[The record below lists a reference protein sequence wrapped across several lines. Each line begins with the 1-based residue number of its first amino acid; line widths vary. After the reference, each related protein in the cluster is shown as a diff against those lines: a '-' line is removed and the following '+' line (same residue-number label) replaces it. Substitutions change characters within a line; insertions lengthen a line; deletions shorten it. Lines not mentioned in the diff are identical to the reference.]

1 MCNNT
6 HDGHNHKSK
15 KSLLIFGERT
25 EFIFAL
31 LSGFF
36 LGSAYLL
43 HFLDAIHQNISIS
56 GYILAYVFG
65 GFFTTI
71 EAYKAIRHG
80 KFEIDFLMIFAAIGA
95 GFLGEWAEGAL
106 LLFLFSLGHALEHMA
121 MSKARKSINALSDL
135 APPTAILMK
144 GETQIEVPVEALSI
158 GDIVLVKPNS
168 KIPADGLIL
177 EGNSM
182 VNQAAIT
189 GESIPVQKY
198 AAPEKTTIHF
208 DKLGSTHKVFSGSI
222 NGNLS
227 MKIHV
232 QRIAEDSTV
241 ARLIQ
246 MVSEAEQQKSPTQHF
261 TDKFEKIFVPIVL
274 ILVIILMLAFMVLD
288 ETFSQSFYR
297 AMAVLVSASPCA
309 LAISTPSAVLAGI
322 ARAARSG
329 VLIKGGKP
337 LENLGQVKVIAF
349 DKTGTLTEGKPVL
362 TSAVPIKK
370 DNQEELL
377 LTAAAVESLSDHPL
391 AAAIVKGCTTILG
404 HNNIPHAS
412 KLRAI
417 TARGVEADVEGQKVF
432 IGNRLLMEETTGE
445 PVPKE
450 LGQLM
455 HTLEIKGE
463 TAMIVR
469 KKDAYL
475 GIVAVMDVARAEAKC
490 TLMKLKKLGIDQMVM
505 LTGDHQNVANA
516 IANKIGITNP
526 LGNLLPEDKVEAIK
540 KLSTNG
546 GRVAMVGDGVN
557 DAPAMA
563 TSAVGIAMGAAGSAV
578 ALETADVALMADKLE
593 KLPFAIKLSR
603 KANAII
609 RQNLWISLGMVA
621 ILMPLTI
628 LGIASIGPAVV
639 AHEGSTLLV
648 VLNALRLLGIKE

>member
-1 MCNNT
+1 MCDNS
-6 HDGHNHKSK
+6 HDGHNHESK

-31 LSGFF
+31 LSGLF
-36 LGSAYLL
+36 LGTAYLL
-43 HFLDAIHQNISIS
+43 HFVDEIPQSIS
-56 GYILAYVFG
+56 LIGYILSYFFG

-71 EAYKAIRHG
+71 EAYTAIKHG

-106 LLFLFSLGHALEHMA
+106 LLFLFSLGHALEHLA
-121 MSKARKSINALSDL
+121 MNKARKSINALSDL
-135 APPTAILMK
+135 APPTAILLRD
-144 GETQIEVPVEALSI
+144 ETQIEVPVENLNI

-168 KIPADGLIL
+168 KIPADGLVL

-189 GESIPVQKY
+189 GESIPVQKN
-198 AAPEKTTIHF
+198 AAPEKTNILF
-208 DKLGSTHKVFSGSI
+208 DKLSSTHKVFSGSI

-232 QRIAEDSTV
+232 LRIAEDSTV
-241 ARLIQ
+241 ARLIK

-261 TDKFEKIFVPIVL
+261 TDRFEKIFVPIV
-274 ILVIILMLAFMVLD
+274 IVLVLLLMFVFLVSD

-329 VLIKGGKP
+329 ILIKGGKP
-337 LENLGQVKVIAF
+337 LENLGHVKVIAF

-362 TSAVPIKK
+362 TSAIPIHKE
-370 DNQEELL
+370 NQEELL

-391 AAAIVKGCTTILG
+391 AAAIVDGCMKMLGNKSIL
-404 HNNIPHAS
+404 NAS
-412 KLRAI
+412 GLKAI
-417 TARGVEADVEGQKVF
+417 TARGVEAQLGESKIL
-432 IGNRLLMEETTGE
+432 IGNRLLMEEASGA
-445 PVPKE
+445 PVPNE
-450 LGQLM
+450 IDQQM
-455 HTLEIKGE
+455 HALEMKGE

-469 KKDAYL
+469 KDDTYL
-475 GIVAVMDVARAEAKC
+475 GIIAVMDVARKEAKV
-490 TLMKLKKLGIDQMVM
+490 TLSKLKNLGINKMVM

-516 IANKIGITNP
+516 IASQIGITNP

-540 KLSTNG
+540 NLGNDGSQ
-546 GRVAMVGDGVN
+546 VAMVGDGVN

-603 KANAII
+603 AANLII